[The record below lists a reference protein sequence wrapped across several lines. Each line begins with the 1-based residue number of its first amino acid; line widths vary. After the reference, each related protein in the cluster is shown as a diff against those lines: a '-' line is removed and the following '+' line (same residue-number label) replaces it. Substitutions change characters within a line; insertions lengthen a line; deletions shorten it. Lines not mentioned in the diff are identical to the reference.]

1 MNTATRDVT
10 VNCKLAP
17 HVHAIKGEEGGGG
30 TDFWFAARHTDYDV
44 DIFYKL

>member
-17 HVHAIKGEEGGGG
+17 HVHAIKGEEGGV
-30 TDFWFAARHTDYDV
+30 TDFCFAAPHTDYDV